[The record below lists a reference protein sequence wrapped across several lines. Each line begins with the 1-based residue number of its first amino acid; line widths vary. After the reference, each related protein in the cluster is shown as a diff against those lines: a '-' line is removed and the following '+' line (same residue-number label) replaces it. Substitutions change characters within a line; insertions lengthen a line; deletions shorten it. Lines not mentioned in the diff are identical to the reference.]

1 MAYIIHN
8 LKTNLFLKNPN
19 IWTPS
24 LRKAT
29 KFQSEEKVNN
39 YMTNNFPHN
48 FRNIPTSDIE
58 ILDTNN
64 LSDNLDDHSDSLQ
77 ILTAETA
84 AQELENL
91 KIFVDSMLTVSSLFM
106 ELPRYYGGVVRT
118 LDMET
123 QDILHKIEFTNE
135 NVVNGFR
142 RYKQLQDVR
151 IRRREAKDALELV
164 SLFLSSGLLTSLKT
178 LKTEMEKLEKYLT
191 ERKYN
196 PRIIP
201 DIFEDM
207 EDQEEEQE
215 DESA

>member
-39 YMTNNFPHN
+39 YMTNKFPHN

-135 NVVNGFR
+135 NVVNGFK